1 MKVLLSKELIALI
14 QSMDESEYNNE
25 LHLIRTSDGIAI
37 GLYDTHTFNET
48 FYTEVCTLDNDA
60 LTTGITPVKFLNL

>member
-1 MKVLLSKELIALI
+1 MKVLLSKDLIALI

-25 LHLIRTSDGIAI
+25 LHLIRTENGIAI
-37 GLYDTHTFNET
+37 GLDDTGTFNDT
-48 FYTEVCTLDNDA
+48 LYKEVCTLDNDA